1 MINTL
6 PSSEGR
12 ENISLFAKAVWRD
25 NQSNMLADR
34 FVGGVSKNS
43 LCSFV
48 PMDDSAIEVF
58 SDNGIL
64 RRFNDGS
71 EAGLCLLGTLALANI
86 AVRFKD

>member
-43 LCSFV
+43 FCSFV